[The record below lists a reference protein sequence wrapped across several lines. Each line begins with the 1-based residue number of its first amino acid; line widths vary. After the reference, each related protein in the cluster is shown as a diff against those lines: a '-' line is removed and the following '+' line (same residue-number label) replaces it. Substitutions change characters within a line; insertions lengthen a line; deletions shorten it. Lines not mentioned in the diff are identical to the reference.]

1 MQCKLG
7 CLAPIS
13 SGISLLIYIHAQ
25 GARIRFEPEKSWP
38 SNVNTTET
46 FVKLNAIQ
54 YPAVSAADLIVL
66 AGVTALED
74 KTDDLE
80 LSFCGG
86 YVDAEDGAASEF
98 LAPRLYPTAASPDYA
113 LSVLDD
119 FQVKGLTKEEGVVL
133 ACRGNVG
140 SQYFVDLKGNNGDF
154 DPFELALLDDEFIAI
169 VDAYAANDTLVKT
182 AFAGAWTKMMTAG
195 RYGAFR
201 QNACYGVRTAT
212 LKAAEPAD
220 TGADPGTGAEPASGT
235 HVISFQITIA
245 ISLSFFSF
253 LIVL

>member
-46 FVKLNAIQ
+46 FDKLNAIQ

-133 ACRGNVG
+133 ACRENVG
-140 SQYFVDLKGNNGDF
+140 SQYFMDLKGKNGDF
-154 DPFELALLDDEFIAI
+154 DPLELALLDDEFIVF
-169 VDAYAANDTLVKT
+169 VDAFAASDSLVKT
-182 AFAGAWTKMMTAG
+182 VFAGAWTKMMTAG

-201 QNACYGVRTAT
+201 QNACDGDRTDT
-212 LKAAEPAD
+212 MKAAETD
-220 TGADPGTGAEPASGT
+220 TGAKPASGT
-235 HVISFQITIA
+235 HVISFQMTIA
-245 ISLSFFSF
+245 VGLSLAS
-253 LIVL
+253 LWIM